1 VQPAE
6 SASLAA
12 DFSMSDHHHQAPLV
26 IRPVVS
32 RRLLAFMLVIHAA
45 AFAVVLPLPMH
56 WGLKL
61 ALSMLI
67 LGSLAYVVWARIL
80 LRAPWSIVQAT
91 WSDTGWTVTT
101 ADGRTQQPR
110 LAPSTYVGVDL
121 VVVNLAA
128 GMFRRRSLILT
139 PDTIDPEQL
148 RRLRARL
155 RLGSSRASSGAST

>member
-1 VQPAE
+1 
-6 SASLAA
+6 
-12 DFSMSDHHHQAPLV
+12 MSDHHHQAPLT

-32 RRLLAFMLVIHAA
+32 LRLLAFVIAIHAA
-45 AFAVVLPLPMH
+45 AFAVVFPLPMH

-61 ALSMLI
+61 ALSTLI

-80 LRAPWSIVQAT
+80 SRAPWSIVQAT

-101 ADGRTQQPR
+101 ADGRTQQLR

-155 RLGSSRASSGAST
+155 RLGSSGASSGASS